1 MTRFLG
7 LAYADSAKAKAA
19 NKKLCCYPLGTKLF
33 NKATAA
39 RSVDSFHDNIAEV
52 LPPTGCR
59 TKFCDKKTAKVLR
72 DRMGG
77 RAKALGCGGAGVD
90 EEVMRFFW

>member
-59 TKFCDKKTAKVLR
+59 TKLADGKTAKVLR
-72 DRMGG
+72 EKMGG
-77 RAKALGCGGAGVD
+77 RVKVIGCGGAKVD
-90 EEVMRFFW
+90 VDVMRFFW

>member
-1 MTRFLG
+1 MFSTW
-7 LAYADSAKAKAA
+7 ADSAKAKAR
-19 NKKLCCYPLGTKLF
+19 NKKLCCYPLGTKFF
-33 NKATAA
+33 NKATAV
-39 RSVDSFHDNIAEV
+39 RSVESFHDNIAEV